1 MKQTNSA
8 PTYDPSS
15 PVLEWEHDG
24 QQSSAAVRQT
34 LVTAGEEQDLVLRQS
49 SAKQTEH
56 IHDSCKDRERE
67 VS

>member
-24 QQSSAAVRQT
+24 QQSSAGVRQT

-49 SAKQTEH
+49 SA
-56 IHDSCKDRERE
+56 
-67 VS
+67 